1 MKLAIFHMEEIPTL
15 FMLER
20 AAAEVS
26 FSPYLFHLR
35 NIRFFVDEKGMDL
48 KAGDLSLKNFSLIF
62 VRGFWHYQTEVSLLA
77 KFCKFNRIPLFDT
90 ALLQESIISKND
102 DLFLLH
108 KNGFPLIKTV
118 FLENKKG
125 LPMLLQ
131 ELKLPIVA
139 KEIRGK
145 RGFDVH
151 LLKNKKQLQEFLN
164 QMIPEEKTLDTK
176 TYQFQEFIPA
186 DFDIRVLV
194 LGNRV
199 LGAIERRSSD
209 PHDFRHNISLGGHA
223 RQIKV
228 TPELKNLSLR
238 AARILNYQFAGVD
251 FIIHKKTKK
260 LYLLEVN
267 RSPGFE
273 GFMKATGMNVPTLLM
288 QFFLAF
294 SLKVHTIAPSRP
306 RYATSSQNRYS
317 FAHDRTRQARS

>member
-20 AAAEVS
+20 AARKVG

-35 NIRFFVDEKGMDL
+35 DIRFFVDEKGIDL
-48 KAGDLSLKNFSLIF
+48 KVGNISLKDFSLIF
-62 VRGFWHYQTEVSLLA
+62 VRGFWQYQTEVSLLA
-77 KFCKFNRIPLFDT
+77 KFCKIYRIPIFDT
-90 ALLQESIISKND
+90 ALLSESIISKND
-102 DLFLLH
+102 DLLLLH

-125 LPMLLQ
+125 LPLLLQ
-131 ELKLPIVA
+131 ELPLPIVA

-151 LLKNKKQLQEFLN
+151 LLKNKKQLQEFLS
-164 QMIPEEKTLDTK
+164 QMIQEEKTLDTK

-186 DFDIRVLV
+186 DFDIRVLI
-194 LGNRV
+194 LGGNV

-209 PHDFRHNISLGGHA
+209 PHDFRHNISLGGTA
-223 RQIKV
+223 KQIPV
-228 TPELKNLSLR
+228 IPELRHLSIKAATLLR
-238 AARILNYQFAGVD
+238 FEFAGVD

-267 RSPGFE
+267 RSPGFQ
-273 GFMKATGMNVPTLLM
+273 GFMQATGIDVSLEVMK
-288 QFFLAF
+288 FFL
-294 SLKVHTIAPSRP
+294 R
-306 RYATSSQNRYS
+306 
-317 FAHDRTRQARS
+317 FAKKYLQ